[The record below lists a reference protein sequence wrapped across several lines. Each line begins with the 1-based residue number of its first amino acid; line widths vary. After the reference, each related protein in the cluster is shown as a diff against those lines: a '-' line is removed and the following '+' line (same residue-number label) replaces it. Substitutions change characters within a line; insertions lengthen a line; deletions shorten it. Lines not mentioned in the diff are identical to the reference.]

1 MIPIKL
7 IPKSL
12 KGILAQRMFC
22 VTRWHQLT
30 CIGIKSMKMNIGE
43 IFSLVFIKHRY
54 LHKIPVTDQSELI
67 IIETIAGTMDVSF

>member
-1 MIPIKL
+1 
-7 IPKSL
+7 
-12 KGILAQRMFC
+12 
-22 VTRWHQLT
+22 
-30 CIGIKSMKMNIGE
+30 MKMNIGE